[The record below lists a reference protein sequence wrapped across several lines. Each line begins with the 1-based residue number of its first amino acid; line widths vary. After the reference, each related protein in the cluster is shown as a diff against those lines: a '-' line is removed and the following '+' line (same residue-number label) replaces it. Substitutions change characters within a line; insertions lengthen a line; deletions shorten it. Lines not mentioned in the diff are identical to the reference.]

1 MKNKHLFLSQFVLRS
16 LFVAGAMMCAE
27 AQLPIFGQTPQSAQE
42 QTTVNG
48 AVYDG
53 TGDPIIGASVIV
65 EGTTRGTITDVDG
78 KFSISCSP
86 NDQLLITFIGYESEK
101 LPATADLS
109 HIVLFDEIS
118 QLEELI
124 VIGYGTTTRKSAVG
138 AVDQVRKEMI
148 ENRPVANATQALQGA
163 APNVIIQR
171 RSNDPNAQT
180 NNFNIRGI
188 STTTDNSPLYVI
200 DGLVSDATAF
210 NQLNPSDIENISI
223 LKDAG
228 TAAIYGSRA
237 ANGVVL
243 VTTKSG
249 QKYQDAQVK
258 VTGQVGWNKI
268 DYLFEAVPGYQNAI
282 YTNMQYTSVGQ
293 DPIFSQEQIDDFY
306 AHRDEEDWAYKQIYK
321 TAMQQNYNV
330 SVSGGNDKTT
340 YMLSAGYFDQ
350 GSNYN
355 VKNTHLG
362 VTRYNLRSNITTEIK
377 ERFKLTTIL
386 DYSRHNSKSTDTG
399 NIDVDAG
406 RVPAW
411 YTEKMVAD
419 DGRYLLTPTLG
430 EGNPIGEL
438 NKGAYNKYRNDYLT
452 INLNGE
458 LKIIEGLKL
467 RGVFGANIATET
479 RETQRHPQTY
489 YQNESATEPVKV
501 NESGNNADNWTK
513 HFTRFNTQLLLDY
526 NKTFAGEHNVNAL
539 VGFTNE
545 SYSDRSDAIKEVY
558 IDDIAKPTAR
568 TTGEVGNISGTTTL
582 ESNSASS
589 INSVIGRFGYN
600 FNERYY
606 GEFTFR
612 YDGSSKFDK
621 DYRWGFFPSVS
632 LGWRPSEENFMN
644 WYREHVGDLKI
655 RASWGKLGNQ
665 SVGNYDRFT
674 KYNVYA
680 NGYVFNNQV
689 VSSAGFNLGKKDLSW
704 ETTTTINLGI
714 DATFLD
720 GALTLTADIFKQR
733 TEDILQKP
741 QVPTVFGTE
750 FPLDN
755 IGEMENKGWEV
766 ALGYRFTTGDFKH
779 NVTFN
784 IADTRNKVTK
794 YPGHKLVRFNS
805 DGDSG
810 TLICEGEPYNVY
822 YGWET
827 DGLFQSWDEIANS
840 ALPDGA
846 KSAAETGDMSDIAP
860 GDWKFKDQNG
870 DNIINDKD
878 YVKLGDPFPHYT
890 YGFNYNLT
898 WKGVDFGMFWQ
909 GVGERTMFLRG
920 EMIEPFHAGYSLTIY
935 KHQLDFWTPT
945 NTDARYPRLAVQGSN
960 ADKNNWGRPAD
971 YFLLNAAY
979 LRLKNVVLG
988 YTLPKQLTE
997 RVGINRLRIYANA
1010 QDLFTFSHND
1020 FIDPESSDRDINN
1033 NVNGGSASGRQYQP
1047 TKYFGFGFELDF

>member
-1 MKNKHLFLSQFVLRS
+1 MSGQFS
-16 LFVAGAMMCAE
+16 L
-27 AQLPIFGQTPQSAQE
+27 T
-42 QTTVNG
+42 
-48 AVYDG
+48 
-53 TGDPIIGASVIV
+53 
-65 EGTTRGTITDVDG
+65 
-78 KFSISCSP
+78 CSST
-86 NDQLLITFIGYESEK
+86 DQLSIAFIGYQTQT
-101 LPATADLS
+101 LPATADFS
-109 HIVLFDEIS
+109 HVILFEESS
-118 QLEELI
+118 QLDELI

-148 ENRPVANATQALQGA
+148 ENRPVPNATMALQGA

-171 RSNDPNAQT
+171 RNNDPNSQT

-200 DGLVSDATAF
+200 DGLVTDATAF
-210 NQLNPSDIENISI
+210 NQLNPSDIDNISI

-243 VTTKSG
+243 VTTKG
-249 QKYQDAQVK
+249 GRKNQDAQVK
-258 VTGQVGWNKI
+258 VTGQVGWNKV

-282 YTNMQYTSVGQ
+282 LTNMQYTNVGQ
-293 DPIFSQEQIDDFY
+293 EPVFSQEQIDDFY
-306 AHRDEEDWAYKQIYK
+306 AHLDDEDWAYNQIYK

-350 GSNYN
+350 GNNYN
-355 VKNTHLG
+355 VKSTHLG
-362 VTRYNLRSNITTEIK
+362 VKRYNVRSNITTEIK
-377 ERFKLTTIL
+377 QRFKLTTIL
-386 DYSRHNSKSTDTG
+386 DYSRNDSKSTAAG
-399 NIDVDAG
+399 NIDIDAS

-411 YTEKMVAD
+411 YTEKIVAD

-430 EGNPIGEL
+430 EYNTLGEL

-458 LKIIEGLKL
+458 LQIINGLKL

-479 RETQRHPQTY
+479 RETHNRPQTY
-489 YQNESATEPVKV
+489 YKNESDTEPVPLREKD
-501 NESGNNADNWTK
+501 NQTSNWTK

-526 NKTFAGEHNVNAL
+526 NKTFAGEHTVNAL

-545 SYSDRSDAIKEVY
+545 SYSDRANEIWENYVDEIGKPSAI
-558 IDDIAKPTAR
+558 
-568 TTGEVGNISGTTTL
+568 TTGEIGNVGGKTTL
-582 ESNSASS
+582 EDKSESS

-600 FNERYY
+600 YSERYY
-606 GEFTFR
+606 GEFTCR

-632 LGWRPSEENFMN
+632 LGWRPSEEFFMESYKN
-644 WYREHVGDLKI
+644 NVGDLKI

-665 SVGNYDRFT
+665 AVGNYDRFT
-674 KYNVYA
+674 KYGVYA
-680 NGYVFNNQV
+680 NGYVFKNEV
-689 VSSAGFNLGKKDLSW
+689 VSSSGFNIGKEDLSW
-704 ETTTTINLGI
+704 ETTTTINIGI
-714 DATFLD
+714 DATFLE
-720 GALTLTADIFKQR
+720 GALTLTADVFKQR
-733 TEDILQKP
+733 TEDILQTP
-741 QVPTVFGTE
+741 QTPKVYGTSL
-750 FPLDN
+750 PRDN

-766 ALGYRFTTGDFKH
+766 ALGYRFRTGDFNH
-779 NVTFN
+779 SATFN

-794 YPGHKLVRFNS
+794 YPGHELVNM
-805 DGDSG
+805 GEESG

-827 DGLFQSWDEIANS
+827 DGLFQSWEEIANS
-840 ALPDGA
+840 ALPDGT
-846 KSAAETGDMSDIAP
+846 KSAAETGDMGDIAP